1 MELGSRAEPTSPQL
15 CRHRGP
21 ERTVQTTLEHRLPD
35 SGLGMA
41 SGCTQCFPQP
51 LGLVRGWS
59 PPGRQPGPSQAP
71 SRQQAPAAPGAAGG
85 STRGCSCW
93 GPVGSLHPYRADSVS
108 SFCPRSIPR
117 ALSSAPPCPSHPSKT
132 SARRGPGAGL
142 GAQLHLLIQRVSQAS
157 DK

>member
-1 MELGSRAEPTSPQL
+1 MELGSQEEPPSPQL

-21 ERTVQTTLEHRLPD
+21 GSTVQAMLEHRPPD

-41 SGCTQCFPQP
+41 SVCTQCFLQP

-85 STRGCSCW
+85 SPRGEVQWAPCALTELSSIW
-93 GPVGSLHPYRADSVS
+93 
-108 SFCPRSIPR
+108 SFCPRNIPR
-117 ALSSAPPCPSHPSKT
+117 ALSSAPLCPSYQSKT

-142 GAQLHLLIQRVSQAS
+142 GAQLHLLAQRVSQAS